1 MVIIHVRRRLRIEA
15 FTVKPLADQVR
26 YIARENPA
34 AARRAAARIR
44 ALGNALGEMA
54 IGRPGRVAGVYEL
67 VEARLPYVI
76 AYAFSHKAGR
86 ESVVILRVIHTRR
99 DWPDEEWPR

>member
-1 MVIIHVRRRLRIEA
+1 MKRSVRWSRAALDD
-15 FTVKPLADQVR
+15 LADQVR

-34 AARRAAARIR
+34 AARRVAARIR
-44 ALGNALGEMA
+44 ASGSALGEMA
-54 IGRPGRVAGVYEL
+54 IGRPGRVAGVYEV
-67 VEARLPYVI
+67 VEAHLPYVI